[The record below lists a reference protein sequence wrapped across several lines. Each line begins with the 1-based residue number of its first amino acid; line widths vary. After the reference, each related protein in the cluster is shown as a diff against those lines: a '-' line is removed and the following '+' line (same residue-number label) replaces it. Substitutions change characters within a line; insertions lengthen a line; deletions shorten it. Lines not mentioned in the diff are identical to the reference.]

1 MNYLKKV
8 GKCLMYTFSTIL
20 IGILII
26 TILNYLNVFSIKLVN
41 IAKIVVLILGIFI
54 GSFRLGVISN
64 KKGYL
69 EGIKY
74 GFFIDLVLII
84 LNVMIYRDFEFKD
97 LILYIIIIV
106 CSSLGSM
113 VGITKHKDESL
124 T

>member
-1 MNYLKKV
+1 MNYLKKI
-8 GKCLMYTFSTIL
+8 GKCLLYTFSIIM

-26 TILNYLNVFSIKLVN
+26 TVLNYLNVFGIKLVS
-41 IAKIVVLILGIFI
+41 ISKILILVIAIFI
-54 GSFRLGVISN
+54 GSFLLGIKSD

-74 GFFIDLVLII
+74 GIIVDMILALLNLTIYHDFDL
-84 LNVMIYRDFEFKD
+84 KD
-97 LILYIIIIV
+97 LILYIIIIT
-106 CSSLGSM
+106 CSCLGSM

>member
-1 MNYLKKV
+1 MNYLKKI
-8 GKCLMYTFSTIL
+8 GKSLLYTFSTIL

-26 TILNYLNVFSIKLVN
+26 TVFNYLNVFSIKLVS
-41 IAKIVVLILGIFI
+41 ISKIFILVLAIFVGSFLLGIK
-54 GSFRLGVISN
+54 SD

-74 GFFIDLVLII
+74 GIIVSMILAI
-84 LNVMIYRDFEFKD
+84 LNMIIYHNFELKD
-97 LILYIIIIV
+97 LLLYTIIII
-106 CSSLGSM
+106 CSCLGSM